1 MFVREITTRFLGK
14 TNWRVIVPEKTRIA
28 RMIHFSGRVQGV
40 GFRYTASSIARAHR
54 VMGWVSN
61 LADGRVQL
69 VIEGTE
75 ADVQNCLQAIRQYW
89 GRKISVEEIED
100 SEVAGYLEFEIR

>member
-1 MFVREITTRFLGK
+1 M
-14 TNWRVIVPEKTRIA
+14 PEEMRIA
-28 RMIHFSGRVQGV
+28 RLIYYSGRVQGV

-61 LADGRVQL
+61 LPDGRVQL
-69 VIEGTE
+69 VIEGKE

-89 GRKISVEEIED
+89 GRKISREEIED
-100 SEVAGYLEFEIR
+100 AEIAGFTEFEIRV